1 MTITKYSST
10 RTQAGGIDF
19 LLRPPSKMQFKTTS
33 LVAIAVWLAGA
44 ASASALN
51 ARGVAPIPQQAAVAH
66 VYIHP
71 ILDSSLCFTPSGVNQ
86 NSQVVLS
93 ACTNSA
99 SQIWGVN
106 TLDNANVVQ
115 FQNAA
120 NNLCFEMNAD
130 PFSGQIISV
139 SGCSNSDGSGRP
151 VSNTEFNTSPQ
162 TITAGNLPIVLT
174 AINNRIHF
182 TDSGFC
188 VDRSGNGLVFNRC
201 NGALS
206 QTWLLTAA

>member
-1 MTITKYSST
+1 
-10 RTQAGGIDF
+10 
-19 LLRPPSKMQFKTTS
+19 MQFKTTS

-44 ASASALN
+44 ANASALN
-51 ARGVAPIPQQAAVAH
+51 ARGVAPISQQVAVAH

-120 NNLCFEMNAD
+120 NNL
-130 PFSGQIISV
+130 GQIVSV
-139 SGCSNSDGSGRP
+139 SGCSNSDGSRRP

>member
-44 ASASALN
+44 ANASALN

-71 ILDSSLCFTPSGVNQ
+71 ILDSSLCFTPSG
-86 NSQVVLS
+86 
-93 ACTNSA
+93 
-99 SQIWGVN
+99 IWGVN

-130 PFSGQIISV
+130 PFSGQIVSV